1 MRTPVRPLPPSV
13 ARWATWARVL
23 RWLDAASGATT
34 LWAIVAAGVPG
45 RTASADLAIALL
57 VFGVAACL
65 APLRRRWRPVS
76 AIVGIVVSRDLKPGD
91 RAWYARPDGVERVL
105 VTARGVNRIVI
116 ATGRPGAAEGITV
129 RRTRVLLVPAG

>member
-1 MRTPVRPLPPSV
+1 M
-13 ARWATWARVL
+13 
-23 RWLDAASGATT
+23 
-34 LWAIVAAGVPG
+34 WAIVAACVPD
-45 RTASADLAIALL
+45 RTANAELAIAVLL
-57 VFGVAACL
+57 FGVAVCV
-65 APLRRRWRPVS
+65 APVRRRWRPVS

-116 ATGRPGAAEGITV
+116 ATSRPGAAEGITV